1 MEYIVAENLAKLYG
15 SGEAAAQALRDM
27 SFTIDQGE
35 FVAVMGPSGS
45 GKSTLL
51 SIIGA
56 LNTPTE
62 GTYIVDGIDVYALT
76 KDQRADFRR
85 EFLGFVFQSF
95 HLVPYLS
102 LMENVMLPLVT
113 KHMSS
118 KEKRNLAYNA
128 LDRVGLENKG
138 HRLPGQVSGGEQERA
153 ALARAIANHPPIL
166 LADEP
171 TGNLD
176 ASTSDEM
183 MELLSGLVHEGTTI
197 VMVTHSSQCAEYAQ
211 RIIRVCDGM
220 MVGDEKSL
228 PKTTGISNT
237 TNHLSLDDATM
248 RHCAV
253 SA

>member
-95 HLVPYLS
+95 HLVPYLRS
-102 LMENVMLPLVT
+102 YGERHASSGYQTHEFQGET
-113 KHMSS
+113 K
-118 KEKRNLAYNA
+118 
-128 LDRVGLENKG
+128 
-138 HRLPGQVSGGEQERA
+138 
-153 ALARAIANHPPIL
+153 
-166 LADEP
+166 
-171 TGNLD
+171 
-176 ASTSDEM
+176 
-183 MELLSGLVHEGTTI
+183 SGL
-197 VMVTHSSQCAEYAQ
+197 
-211 RIIRVCDGM
+211 
-220 MVGDEKSL
+220 
-228 PKTTGISNT
+228 
-237 TNHLSLDDATM
+237 
-248 RHCAV
+248 
-253 SA
+253 